1 MKKSN
6 WLIPIGITF
15 LFVIFVIA
23 FPLPVKIL
31 PGTASESI
39 KRNLKEVEINKCEL
53 IFEMGYK
60 TATQRVL
67 EGKFDTRHKRDSV
80 SKADSAEFRKEI
92 SKIINK

>member
-39 KRNLKEVEINKCEL
+39 KRNLKEVEIDKCEL

-67 EGKFDTRHKRDSV
+67 EGKFDTL
-80 SKADSAEFRKEI
+80 
-92 SKIINK
+92 INVIVFLKLILLSLEKKYLK